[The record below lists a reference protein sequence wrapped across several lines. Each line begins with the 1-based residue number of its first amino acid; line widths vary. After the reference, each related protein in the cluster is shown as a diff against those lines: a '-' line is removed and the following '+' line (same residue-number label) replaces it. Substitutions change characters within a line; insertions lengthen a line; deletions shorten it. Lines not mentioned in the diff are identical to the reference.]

1 MALPRFASCRCS
13 REGGGGCLGLFKMA
27 ASRNQPNPHVMVWL
41 SPAPLDTPRSKS
53 LQMQLG
59 WILAILTDSCFN
71 IPLLVEQSCLRAP
84 DTSQTSSLLQRV
96 CPKIH
101 PNLRELGGNL
111 FVFFVFWGL
120 FDFIFLFVSTNL
132 GDKAAVNNL
141 CPSTVIYS
149 PAPYITGRYLGRRPV
164 KAISA
169 FFRFLGSPSILGLWV
184 LYVQSIPR
192 PWLTP
197 SLRGPVRLEKE

>member
-1 MALPRFASCRCS
+1 M
-13 REGGGGCLGLFKMA
+13 
-27 ASRNQPNPHVMVWL
+27 
-41 SPAPLDTPRSKS
+41 
-53 LQMQLG
+53 
-59 WILAILTDSCFN
+59 AILTDSCFN

-84 DTSQTSSLLQRV
+84 DTSQTSSLLQRF
-96 CPKIH
+96 CPEIH